1 MKYKCLINRLTLACA
16 SLLLCA
22 VLSSCNN
29 ETQYDGLVLTDTI
42 TGKKYLLKHNVGDTY
57 FIYEQVQQISGKDT
71 TVVFK

>member
-1 MKYKCLINRLTLACA
+1 MKHKFSINQLTFAFA
-16 SLLLCA
+16 SLLLCT

-29 ETQYDGLVLTDTI
+29 ETQYDGLVLTDEN

-57 FIYEQVQQISGKDT
+57 FIDEQTQQILGKDT